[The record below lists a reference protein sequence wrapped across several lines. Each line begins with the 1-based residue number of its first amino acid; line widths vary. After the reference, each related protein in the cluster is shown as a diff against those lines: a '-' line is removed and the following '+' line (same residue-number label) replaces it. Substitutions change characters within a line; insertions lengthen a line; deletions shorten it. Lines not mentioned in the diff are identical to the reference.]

1 MNNRNIFSI
10 RHLTRFP
17 PTDSRPRLT
26 FGFGR
31 LALQLCHFS
40 MRQQVFELQSI
51 DEIKVS
57 LVQLQELFTLKAAF
71 EDAQQK
77 EKRGYTHT

>member
-1 MNNRNIFSI
+1 
-10 RHLTRFP
+10 
-17 PTDSRPRLT
+17 
-26 FGFGR
+26 
-31 LALQLCHFS
+31 

-51 DEIKVS
+51 GEIKVS

-71 EDAQQK
+71 EDAEQK